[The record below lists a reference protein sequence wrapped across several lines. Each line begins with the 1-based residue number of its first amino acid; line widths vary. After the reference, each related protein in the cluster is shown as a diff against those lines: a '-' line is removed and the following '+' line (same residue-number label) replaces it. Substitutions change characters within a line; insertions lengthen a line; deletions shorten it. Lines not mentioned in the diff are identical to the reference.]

1 MFTKIILKTHISPRL
16 FDQNVYKSE
25 TSLSRHPQNFSL
37 FYVNVTSIRT
47 EEIYL
52 LSHDSTIIHTSDIPP
67 KNYLKH
73 AHLPPTFIK
82 TSINQTTTI
91 SPIKSTNIILNI
103 INYLSNSLRYAPLLL
118 LQTTTSPKHAL
129 LSTLPLTRSSVQY
142 LQHHRSW
149 TQGTRRGCEDVKGNC
164 TSIRLVILFHSY
176 TIIYYSLSTL
186 MITPPITNHIAML
199 LYPLHLA

>member
-103 INYLSNSLRYAPLLL
+103 INYLSNSLRYLFSFYKLSHSRDMHSYRPCPLL
-118 LQTTTSPKHAL
+118 QRTIPTTSSLLNPRHQKSLQGRKGKPHQYQISKCSFFSSYSHSPK
-129 LSTLPLTRSSVQY
+129 
-142 LQHHRSW
+142 
-149 TQGTRRGCEDVKGNC
+149 K
-164 TSIRLVILFHSY
+164 
-176 TIIYYSLSTL
+176 
-186 MITPPITNHIAML
+186 
-199 LYPLHLA
+199 